1 MPERFRGGVRL
12 GALRGS
18 QLSEARPGLAVGG
31 WILDPLI
38 ALLYHVLEGCGSGDV
53 SFIQSIVDVFCAP
66 SAVGLGGEVS
76 DPRLSSLCHG
86 EESELTGRDVRR
98 R

>member
-1 MPERFRGGVRL
+1 M
-12 GALRGS
+12 
-18 QLSEARPGLAVGG
+18 GG

-38 ALLYHVLEGCGSGDV
+38 ALLYHVLEGCGLGDV
-53 SFIQSIVDVFCAP
+53 SFVQSIVDVFCAP

-86 EESELTGRDVRR
+86 EESELTGRGCQAAATPRR
-98 R
+98 TLLGERRLVYGVQV